1 MIRNTSR
8 LLPYAV
14 VATCLVACARV
25 DPPAAPSTDPATG
38 VAGNAATDPP
48 TVESY
53 TARMAKLQTELTDLG
68 RHTLP
73 PPPPSTEFEVA
84 CKCTV
89 IQKPTGVSPPP
100 PPPLEDVLA
109 LERGIAVMQVALAAA
124 RAGKHVEVVA
134 GPEDR

>member
-8 LLPYAV
+8 LLACAAL
-14 VATCLVACARV
+14 ATCFAACSRI
-25 DPPAAPSTDPATG
+25 DPPAAPSTADTG
-38 VAGNAATDPP
+38 PP

-53 TARMAKLQTELTDLG
+53 TARMVTLQTELTDLG
-68 RHTLP
+68 RHTFP
-73 PPPPSTEFEVA
+73 PPPSSTEFEVA

-89 IQKPTGVSPPP
+89 IQKPNSVPPPP

-134 GPEDR
+134 GPGDR

>member
-53 TARMAKLQTELTDLG
+53 TARMVKLQTELTDLG
-68 RHTLP
+68 RHTL
-73 PPPPSTEFEVA
+73 
-84 CKCTV
+84 
-89 IQKPTGVSPPP
+89 PP